1 MSFNPVVEKQQIKHV
16 EKESSALQQSLS
28 KLAKAGGFSFLEST
42 IDGVAN
48 LNPDRKARKQIF
60 LTDEDKKKD
69 RENLLKTLNLW
80 IGVIEGGKSTS
91 EMVDKCKTEA
101 ETADKTLKSTFWLSI
116 YKSGIPFPTIDKPST
131 FAST

>member
-1 MSFNPVVEKQQIKHV
+1 MAKTQVAESVVEKQQIKHV

-80 IGVIEGGKSTS
+80 IGWSIFPLDWCLPRTS
-91 EMVDKCKTEA
+91 NWS
-101 ETADKTLKSTFWLSI
+101 L
-116 YKSGIPFPTIDKPST
+116 TILPVTSN
-131 FAST
+131 